1 MPYALRSGISFCMV
15 EERPV
20 FLDLFADR
28 YFGLSPTL
36 EAAFLHVANGGETEP
51 ARLPPF
57 LAACLLDPA
66 DTSGGISACPA
77 PEAIE
82 ALTGDS
88 QRSTTASDTLA
99 AAGWL
104 ARSHLALKTGNL
116 ASAIQ
121 HLATRKSALPARA
134 AIDAEAI
141 YTCGVASSFAA
152 CARWMSAHG
161 RCLPWSLAIAHRLV
175 SVGVSP
181 LLFLGVRLTPFKAHA
196 WVQVD
201 RTVVVERLET
211 TRMFTPILVV

>member
-66 DTSGGISACPA
+66 DTSGGISACAA

-88 QRSTTASDTLA
+88 QRSTASDTLA

-104 ARSHLALKTGNL
+104 ARSHLALRTGHL

-121 HLATRKSALPARA
+121 HLAARKAALPACT
-134 AIDAEAI
+134 AIDAADI
-141 YTCGVASSFAA
+141 RTSLVASSFAA